1 MVLERKSLG
10 FIRKEDFMAEPNFSI
25 KKEIEKENYG
35 KFVIEPLE
43 QGYGQTLGN
52 SLRRVLLTSLKGAA
66 VTKVRIDGAKHTFS
80 TLPGLKEDI
89 IQFILNVKKIRFKLH
104 ADKAITAKLSVKGAR
119 EITADD
125 IEAVE
130 GEVVNKDLY
139 LGELTSS
146 KAKLAMEFTVEPGY
160 GYVTSE
166 EFESKKEVGTI
177 MVDALFS
184 PVIRVNY
191 KVEATR
197 VGRMTNLD
205 KLIIE
210 VWTDGTTT
218 PWDAVAEAARTLVSY
233 FLQVYE
239 PKAKT
244 SDSVAVTPT
253 ISEEILK
260 MTLEELDL
268 PTRIINALH
277 NGGIDTVGQLLGT
290 PKKDLFKI
298 KNLGT
303 KSINHIEEVLRDKS
317 IALTV

>member
-1 MVLERKSLG
+1 M
-10 FIRKEDFMAEPNFSI
+10 IEPNFNV
-25 KKEIEKENYG
+25 KREVEKENYG
-35 KFVIEPLE
+35 KFIIEPLNP
-43 QGYGQTLGN
+43 GLGHTLGN
-52 SLRRVLLTSLKGAA
+52 SLRRVLLTSLRGAA
-66 VTKVRIDGAKHTFS
+66 VTQMRMDSVKHPFS

-89 IQFILNVKKIRFKLH
+89 IQFLLNIKKIRFKLN
-104 ADKAITAKLSVKGAR
+104 ADKSTKAILSVKGPKKILASDL
-119 EITADD
+119 EVA
-125 IEAVE
+125 E

-139 LGELTSS
+139 LGELTGS
-146 KAKLAMEFTVEPGY
+146 KAKLNMELVIESGY

-166 EFESKKEVGTI
+166 EFENKKEVGTI
-177 MVDALFS
+177 VVDALFS
-184 PVIRVNY
+184 PVTRVNY

-205 KLIIE
+205 KLLLEI
-210 VWTDGTTT
+210 WTDGTIT
-218 PWDAVAEAARTLVSY
+218 PWNAVSEAAKTLVSY

-253 ISEEILK
+253 ISDEILK

-290 PKKDLFKI
+290 PKKNLFKI

-303 KSINHIEEVLRDKS
+303 KSISFIEGVLREKG